1 MKHLIT
7 IILIM
12 PVVINGSL
20 LAYFLKLKSS
30 SSRQLV
36 KERGR
41 IGGGGGGGVVKV
53 IKTQVLTK
61 IKKSKTPA
69 PTKFKTP
76 APKKANKTK

>member
-1 MKHLIT
+1 
-7 IILIM
+7 M

-41 IGGGGGGGVVKV
+41 IGGGGGGGGGVVKV